1 MYYVISNPVAG
12 KKGSAQTL
20 AKIVDGLKASGVEFS
35 VHETVCKTDAKRI
48 AKELT
53 ESGAKQLIV
62 IGGDGTLHEV
72 LNGIVDPARVE
83 LGLIPAGTGN
93 DFADAAGIPSDPMAA
108 LDLILKGTAKETDYM
123 EVGGVRSM
131 NLCGMGIDV
140 EVLERCQKGRMKGKP
155 KYLLSLLQSVINFK
169 GHDITFERDG
179 KLVQAKVL
187 IAAVGNGCQCGGGLK
202 VCPDAKIDDG
212 KLDVVIVGYLKG
224 LIQLAKAFSALM
236 KGKITSLPVAQ
247 HFLAEEISIQS
258 APCTVQLDGELY
270 KDLSFNVKVK
280 KGLKVYR

>member
-1 MYYVISNPVAG
+1 MYHVISNPVAG
-12 KKGSAQTL
+12 KKGSSETL
-20 AKIVDGLKASGVEFS
+20 TKIVDGLKASGVEFS
-35 VHETVCKTDAKRI
+35 VYETICKSDAKRI

-53 ESGAKQLIV
+53 ESDTKQLIV

-72 LNGIVDPARVE
+72 LNGIVNPTDVE

-108 LDLILKGTAKETDYM
+108 LELILKGEAKETDYM
-123 EVGGVRSM
+123 EMDGVRSM

-155 KYLLSLLQSVINFK
+155 KYLLSLLQSVIKFK
-169 GHDITFERDG
+169 GHDISFKKDG
-179 KLVQAKVL
+179 ETVHKKVL

-212 KLDVVIVGYLKG
+212 KLNVVAVGYLKG
-224 LIQLAKAFSALM
+224 IIQLAKAFSALM
-236 KGKITSLPVAQ
+236 KGKITSLPVTQ
-247 HFLAEEISIQS
+247 HFLAEEITIDS

-270 KDLSFNVKVK
+270 RDLSFNVKVK
-280 KGLKVYR
+280 KGLKFYR